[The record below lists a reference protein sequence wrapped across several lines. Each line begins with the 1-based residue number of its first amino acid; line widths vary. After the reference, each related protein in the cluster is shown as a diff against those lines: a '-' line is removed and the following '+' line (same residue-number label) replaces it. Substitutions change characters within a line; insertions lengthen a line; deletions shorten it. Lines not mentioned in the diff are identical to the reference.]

1 MSEPANLVPGYFR
14 VFQGTDGS
22 FVDIHETHGKLESRQ
37 NLPIALFLAARGER
51 VRLLPVLDLR
61 GVKSPDAARDGVEWE
76 FKVPEGR
83 TANAFDKALRGA
95 SRPAA
100 RVLIQVAEE
109 LDRHL
114 LEQAIHG
121 RARRAENIAEV
132 AILLADVLHHF
143 TREKILNNEFCGRMR

>member
-37 NLPIALFLAARGER
+37 NLPIALFLAAWGER
-51 VRLLPVLDLR
+51 VRLLSVLDLR

-83 TANAFDKALRGA
+83 TANAIDKALRGA
-95 SRPAA
+95 SRQAA
-100 RVLIQVAEE
+100 RVLTQVAEE

-114 LEQAIHG
+114 PGAGHSRSGAAG
-121 RARRAENIAEV
+121 RKHRGGCHFAGRRAAP
-132 AILLADVLHHF
+132 LYP
-143 TREKILNNEFCGRMR
+143 